1 VLISNQN
8 LASLADE
15 VLGVTAVTMPRG
27 LAVGAL
33 TAGTSG
39 TLYLRLVN
47 LPAGLVVANLDFEMV
62 GAATTPA
69 HSWLCLLSTGGTVLA
84 VTADGLATGQAAT
97 TYYRTALTSTFQ
109 VPPGGAGAPGAQPYY
124 IGLMLAATTMGT
136 VKGGSAVPTA
146 PTYSPVGIA
155 PFPVC
160 ATGGTGLTT
169 PPAVGA
175 VQVVTAAA
183 GTSANIYAAT
193 A

>member
-1 VLISNQN
+1 VLISGYN
-8 LASLADE
+8 LNSLADE
-15 VLGVTAVTMPRG
+15 VLGVTAVSIPRG
-27 LAVGAL
+27 LAGTTLA
-33 TAGTSG
+33 AGTSG
-39 TLYLRLVN
+39 TLYLRLIA
-47 LPAGLVVANLDFEMV
+47 LPAGLTVNNLDFFMV

-84 VTADGLATGQAAT
+84 VTADGLAAGQAAT
-97 TYYRTALTSTFQ
+97 TYYRTAVTAPFT
-109 VPPGGAGAPGAQPYY
+109 VPSGIGVPGAQAYY
-124 IGLMLAATTMGT
+124 VGLMLAATTMGT
-136 VKGGSAVPTA
+136 VLGGPAVPTA

-183 GTSANIYAAT
+183 GTSANFYAAT